1 MVDVLGGVAS
11 PLFAQ
16 FVELFTH
23 GFLAL
28 QNRDVVKDLQ
38 KLRDRFVE
46 TLPMDDTVEHAV
58 KLVKLSYKNKWT
70 KRYDQFQKITNGIL
84 P

>member
-1 MVDVLGGVAS
+1 
-11 PLFAQ
+11 
-16 FVELFTH
+16 
-23 GFLAL
+23 
-28 QNRDVVKDLQ
+28 NRDVVKDLQ